1 MNSGDEEEEEE
12 VPDTYSLRGASQTL
26 LESIRRTGHA
36 PRNLQEAVD
45 MFAFESTGRLI
56 NEMGGASDAS
66 GLGVVRELEDVQAP
80 VLNGVQHPVSG
91 SEPLD
96 LETAASWLRSQVEA
110 RVSQHE
116 RGGDA
121 QEQSSNPMSHSEEN
135 QLQEDSNHRPVSA
148 FETR

>member
-1 MNSGDEEEEEE
+1 
-12 VPDTYSLRGASQTL
+12 
-26 LESIRRTGHA
+26 
-36 PRNLQEAVD
+36 

-116 RGGDA
+116 REGDA